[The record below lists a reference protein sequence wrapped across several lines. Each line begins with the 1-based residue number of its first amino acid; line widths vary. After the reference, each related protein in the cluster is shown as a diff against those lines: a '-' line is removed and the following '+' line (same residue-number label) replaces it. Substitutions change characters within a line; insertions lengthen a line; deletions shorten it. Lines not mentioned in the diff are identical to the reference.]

1 MVDEKEENTG
11 AENWDELIPGCAL
24 GSISDVIVSVLAF
37 GIMMPPSAVAWWLF
51 EVNHQAVGW
60 RCTLACG
67 CKRRR

>member
-37 GIMMPPSAVAWWLF
+37 ATMMSASAAAWWLF
-51 EVNHQAVGW
+51 EVNLLAVRW
-60 RCTLACG
+60 RWT
-67 CKRRR
+67 